1 MFMSIRSFLLPIQ
14 LYTNYTDTKTF
25 RIKKQLSIIRNN
37 FPQMERS
44 GFPFAETFDWRLIHR
59 EAKKQA
65 TILSQNKL
73 QPQEEVDENGD
84 CGRLLTTGRIY
95 SAPSVQTIGWLNCVT
110 TSFCRKS
117 GITATIGGRPV
128 AHFARCGWSAP
139 RFDAISHVR
148 KFVYLT
154 RRTCVKF
161 GYCARRSN
169 SSRTHTVASRPST
182 LRPPLGSKTL
192 KFGTELMP
200 YCWQTGDS
208 HSPMFTKWIA
218 RSSYF
223 VLADSRTGPTL
234 RQLPHQSA

>member
-1 MFMSIRSFLLPIQ
+1 FGAVC
-14 LYTNYTDTKTF
+14 TNN
-25 RIKKQLSIIRNN
+25 RLVELRNN
-37 FPQMERS
+37 LRLPKKRHNSHDQRATCRPFRSMRLERAALRCDRPRS
-44 GFPFAETFDWRLIHR
+44 QVRL
-59 EAKKQA
+59 
-65 TILSQNKL
+65 S
-73 QPQEEVDENGD
+73 
-84 CGRLLTTGRIY
+84 Y
-95 SAPSVQTIGWLNCVT
+95 
-110 TSFCRKS
+110 
-117 GITATIGGRPV
+117 
-128 AHFARCGWSAP
+128 
-139 RFDAISHVR
+139 
-148 KFVYLT
+148 

-192 KFGTELMP
+192 KFGTELML